1 MHSLNEVLNMRL
13 LKILCATVLL
23 AIPVA
28 ALADARDVPGS
39 AEWYLHID
47 LEKMRSEDAGQ
58 AVYDWFR
65 DEALDEVRD
74 EAGIDIDKEVS
85 RVTAFSVAG
94 QGPVIVVEGKFSQQT
109 RDKIMA
115 IIAAEG
121 DINPLKASGNKYYRI
136 GDDGEVTV
144 SNEDGNVDITID
156 SLEDGGW
163 ISMDI
168 RNKILFTGS
177 EEQMKALLANKGRV
191 PRGSKNNDALLVLT
205 AEKTL
210 LQAGMN
216 SGLVDDDGDADWDS
230 NILRNTEQIAFLVAA
245 AANKLAIE
253 AKLITTEP
261 EMAESLASV
270 ARGLISLASFDDS
283 MEPEAAAVLQG
294 TKVEAKGNSL
304 SLSLAVDPSLVV
316 RTLEN

>member
-1 MHSLNEVLNMRL
+1 MRL
-13 LKILCATVLL
+13 LKLLCVTVLL
-23 AIPVA
+23 AIPAVSM
-28 ALADARDVPGS
+28 ADARDVPGT

-47 LEKMRSEDAGQ
+47 FEKMRSEEAGR

-65 DEALDEVRD
+65 DEALDEVKND
-74 EAGIDIDKEVS
+74 AGIDIDKEVT
-85 RVTAFSVAG
+85 RLTAFSVKG
-94 QGPVIVVEGKFSQQT
+94 EGPVVVVDGDFSQAT
-109 RDKIMA
+109 RDKLMA

-121 DINPLKASGNKYYRI
+121 DITPLKASGRSYYRM
-136 GDDGEVTV
+136 GDENGEV
-144 SNEDGNVDITID
+144 NYKEGDVDITID
-156 SLEDGGW
+156 SLDDGGW
-163 ISMDI
+163 ISMDVKG
-168 RNKILFTGS
+168 KILFTGN
-177 EEQMKALLANKGRV
+177 EEQMHKLLANKGRI
-191 PRGSKNNDALLVLT
+191 PRVGSGNALLVLT

-216 SGLVDDDGDADWDS
+216 SGLVEDDGNTDWDS
-230 NILRNTEQIAFLVAA
+230 NILRNTEQIAFMVAA

-261 EMAESLASV
+261 EMADSLASV

-283 MEPEAAAVLQG
+283 MDAETAAVLQG

-316 RTLEN
+316 RTLDN